1 MQLKENKKKSKN
13 SIIEKFYNTDSNQPT
28 FFGIIHFICW
38 LFAMYLSFKCNNN
51 QFDIMGFLGAFCCPE
66 IYIIKKLFIDKCNFQ
81 NPSYQQYQ
89 YQPPYQQYQPP
100 YQQYQYQPPQPQY
113 QPPQP
118 QYQYQYQ
125 PPYQPRY

>member
-89 YQPPYQQYQPP
+89 YQYQPPYQQYQQYQPS

-113 QPPQP
+113 Q
-118 QYQYQYQ
+118 YQ